1 MTRPSLQEYTPRY
14 RNTHRGR
21 ALEGRQGFPVC
32 SCMSFFGR
40 RLETPKHALATSTV
54 HISRHSFTF
63 ASATPPRR
71 VDPGP
76 AGDAPGTAGR
86 HAGRSTAAPA
96 RLVVGERERSARV
109 RGTTPAAHAARRAHA
124 STGHG
129 DSACAHPRIF
139 PDTPTADARSPEA
152 RREHMRIHV
161 HCSLVTLYEH

>member
-1 MTRPSLQEYTPRY
+1 MHDAAELTGIHTAIQEYTPW
-14 RNTHRGR
+14 
-21 ALEGRQGFPVC
+21 RQGFPVC

-76 AGDAPGTAGR
+76 AGDARDGGPTCGP
-86 HAGRSTAAPA
+86 RSTAAAGSGSAP
-96 RLVVGERERSARV
+96 VVGERERSARV
-109 RGTTPAAHAARRAHA
+109 RGTTPAAHAARRPHA

>member
-1 MTRPSLQEYTPRY
+1 MHDAAELTGIHTAIQEYTPW
-14 RNTHRGR
+14 
-21 ALEGRQGFPVC
+21 RQGFPVC

-71 VDPGP
+71 VDLGPPGT
-76 AGDAPGTAGR
+76 AGTAGR